1 MEIILQLNVSEIA
14 QKFPIYL
21 KIHIRECVTISVLW
35 IGMQTIIL
43 AVAFQLKDVQMV
55 KSLKL
60 QRKDVFTN
68 VLFKNLLS
76 RIMILIN
83 VNILAPVVHMLI
95 IQQWY
100 VSMYAPLNLTFM
112 LITTLLLDHYVS
124 YIVLTH
130 IIGILQLVNA
140 SKIALDQITSK
151 ILNQCRA

>member
-1 MEIILQLNVSEIA
+1 MNVALDFMLIMKQDFA
-14 QKFPIYL
+14 KL
-21 KIHIRECVTISVLW
+21 L
-35 IGMQTIIL
+35 
-43 AVAFQLKDVQMV
+43 VQM
-55 KSLKL
+55 
-60 QRKDVFTN
+60 
-68 VLFKNLLS
+68 
-76 RIMILIN
+76 
-83 VNILAPVVHMLI
+83 VHMLI

-100 VSMYAPLNLTFM
+100 VSMYAPVNLTFM